1 MRRHPLCRTLINSQQ
16 RKGRIAQ
23 IVFWHRRVR
32 MASMMDICESGD
44 GNNLWFIIALLGI
57 VALNLLLSLATV
69 CLVCMRGQHPHTPTR
84 TPLGAAQPL
93 DPRCSLRLGDG
104 RHFRDFFLSMESAC
118 AYSTTGV
125 PHLHPPPPYP
135 RNLP

>member
-1 MRRHPLCRTLINSQQ
+1 
-16 RKGRIAQ
+16 
-23 IVFWHRRVR
+23 
-32 MASMMDICESGD
+32 MMDICESGD

-84 TPLGAAQPL
+84 TPPGAAQPL

-104 RHFRDFFLSMESAC
+104 RHFRDFCFQWKVLARILLQG
-118 AYSTTGV
+118 YLPYT
-125 PHLHPPPPYP
+125 PPPPPLGTYRRP
-135 RNLP
+135 TPSVLGGSKGGGWFFMDEVPLH